1 MDNTTLLILVVVAA
15 LVVVAI
21 YFVRRHT
28 LLRQRFGPEY
38 DRVVQA
44 AGGTVRADAELAA
57 RAKRVSRY
65 EIRPLTPDEGARF
78 SLAWRQLQSRFVD
91 DPAAAVGEADRLVT
105 DLMAKRGYPM
115 ADFDRRAEDLS
126 VDHPVVVSHYREAHQ
141 IVAKQA
147 DPHRKTSTEELRQAV
162 RHYRALFEDLLE
174 IANTPSRRPA

>member
-1 MDNTTLLILVVVAA
+1 MDNTTLLILVVAVALA
-15 LVVVAI
+15 GVAI

-28 LLRQRFGPEY
+28 LLKKRFGPEY
-38 DRVVQA
+38 ERVVQA
-44 AGGTVRADAELAA
+44 AGTVRAESELAA
-57 RAKRVSRY
+57 RARRVGRY

-91 DPAAAVGEADRLVT
+91 DPAVAVSEADRLVT

-141 IVAKQA
+141 IVAKQQ
-147 DPHRKTSTEELRQAV
+147 DPHRKTTTEELRQAV

-174 IANTPSRRPA
+174 IGETTSRRLA